1 MESVAQNNFDDG
13 TNSAAPS
20 KNALPRENSS
30 GTADL
35 NRVPEKKK
43 VLLVQT
49 PDGIYH
55 PCQPGERITVT
66 YNEAGFLEIEKYSR
80 GVVEQVGTTPRECR
94 ISAGAQ

>member
-1 MESVAQNNFDDG
+1 MESVAQNNFNDG

-35 NRVPEKKK
+35 IHHPEKKK

-55 PCQPGERITVT
+55 PCKPGNEIRVR
-66 YNEAGFLEIEKYSR
+66 YNDGGYLEIEVLDR